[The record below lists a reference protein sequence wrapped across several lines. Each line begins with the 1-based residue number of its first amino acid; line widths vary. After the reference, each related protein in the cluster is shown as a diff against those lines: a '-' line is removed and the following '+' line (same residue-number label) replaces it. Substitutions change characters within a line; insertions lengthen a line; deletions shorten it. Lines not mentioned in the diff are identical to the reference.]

1 MQGGREGMKRRQRTE
16 ILVEG
21 SRELAAR
28 MAQAIADRYEVKLV
42 EQPSQGLVMVKVRE
56 TAKRSLFYLGEV
68 LVSECKVQVEGS
80 MGIGV
85 VKGHDHELAYQLAL
99 IDAAYQAGLQETR
112 AWDQMLLDEEARIAA
127 ARSQAFAEIAK
138 TKRAY
143 RKVVDSMSR
152 PGLISDLTAEAA
164 KADAQWGGLPVT
176 WVLALMLLDT
186 EVTFCICSQR
196 EAELTRLLN
205 QLTFAARTEP
215 EKADYIFVLH
225 DANEGD
231 LLKALQ
237 GAKVGTLADPHASAT
252 VIVESGELSGD
263 FELSLKGPG
272 IEDESF
278 VRIPLA
284 PAVKGGTLAIEE
296 SLKRIKF
303 ERIKQGKVLDV
314 ARIEGGMRGL
324 IDQIMSESS
333 LYDETLAALAIKQ
346 AEGSPEEAVF
356 LLRAYR
362 STLPRKH
369 YSRAVHTR
377 EMRVE
382 RRISGR
388 ANSRRF
394 DAARW
399 LEAFA
404 GERGS
409 LPEAGCP
416 PELMKVMDYLIEQ
429 GLMISP
435 VDDNT
440 EPDDV
445 TRRSITFPASRSQK
459 LQVLTRGQ
467 IGTVTSLAYAVIRGY
482 GVSHP
487 TVGELRVGRVPV
499 CIDDPLGSGA
509 DAEDSYYIGEIKV
522 TEAEMLMSAA
532 VVKEQ
537 GGKEL
542 SFEIGYGLCYGQNET
557 KAIAMGILDHSLEQG
572 DSRFPTQDQ
581 EFVLY
586 HIDSVESTGFM
597 SHLKLPHYVTFQSKM
612 NDVRKTKTTATT
624 PEAEETKEVEE
635 LCK

>member
-1 MQGGREGMKRRQRTE
+1 
-16 ILVEG
+16 
-21 SRELAAR
+21 
-28 MAQAIADRYEVKLV
+28 
-42 EQPSQGLVMVKVRE
+42 
-56 TAKRSLFYLGEV
+56 
-68 LVSECKVQVEGS
+68 
-80 MGIGV
+80 MGYV
-85 VKGHDHELAYQLAL
+85 
-99 IDAAYQAGLQETR
+99 
-112 AWDQMLLDEEARIAA
+112 
-127 ARSQAFAEIAK
+127 
-138 TKRAY
+138 
-143 RKVVDSMSR
+143 
-152 PGLISDLTAEAA
+152 
-164 KADAQWGGLPVT
+164 
-176 WVLALMLLDT
+176 
-186 EVTFCICSQR
+186 
-196 EAELTRLLN
+196 
-205 QLTFAARTEP
+205 
-215 EKADYIFVLH
+215 
-225 DANEGD
+225 
-231 LLKALQ
+231 
-237 GAKVGTLADPHASAT
+237 
-252 VIVESGELSGD
+252 
-263 FELSLKGPG
+263 
-272 IEDESF
+272 
-278 VRIPLA
+278 
-284 PAVKGGTLAIEE
+284 AVKGGTLAIEE

-314 ARIEGGMRGL
+314 TRIEGGMRGL

-382 RRISGR
+382 RRISASFKDIPGGQILGASVDYSHR
-388 ANSRRF
+388 LLDF
-394 DAARW
+394 DLMHETDEDAARW

-404 GERGS
+404 GELGS
-409 LPEAGCP
+409 LPEAGRP

-435 VDDNT
+435 ADDNT

-467 IGTVTSLAYAVIRGY
+467 TGTVTSLAYAVIRGY

-499 CIDDPLGSGA
+499 CIDDPLGTGA

-522 TEAEMLMSAA
+522 TEAEMLMSASVA
-532 VVKEQ
+532 KEQ

-597 SHLKLPHYVTFQSKM
+597 SHLKLPHYVTFHSKM
-612 NDVRKTKTTATT
+612 NDVRKTKMGAATSM
-624 PEAEETKEVEE
+624 ADETEEVEE
-635 LCK
+635 ICK